1 MSPQIHMQLS
11 SCFPYDFAQKFR
23 AVVFLG
29 HGLIV
34 AIFVGK
40 ATVAAVGMWRARTRV
55 FGMSGAPYTT
65 FLLLILILCKF
76 VGALILAIV
85 EMPKSRAYS
94 ALPSIDPESTYIQVV
109 SAGRL

>member
-55 FGMSGAPYTT
+55 FGVTGAPYTT
-65 FLLLILILCKF
+65 FLLLILILCKS
-76 VGALILAIV
+76 VGALILAISGL
-85 EMPKSRAYS
+85 MIIAYS